1 MLERHYDRAAQD
13 IGNIVNLGHVNVSIS
28 DQHVATNYYVTG
40 LGLTRDPYLMTGS
53 GNMWINVGMS
63 QFHLPMGKP
72 EVVRG
77 VIGLVMPDRQAL
89 LNRLTQAR
97 KLLAGTKF
105 DFRESN
111 DCVETVCPWGNR
123 IHVHTPDEERF
134 GRVALGMAY
143 VRFDVRPGIAERIV
157 RFYREVLHTQA
168 DVIKNGAKNGA
179 DSEVRA
185 QVGDKQYFYFRET
198 DAPEVPYDNHHVQ
211 IYLSDFS
218 GPLRRLKELGL
229 ITMETND
236 YEYRF
241 VDVIDLDTREPL
253 FRVEHETRSMTNP
266 MYGRPLVNRN
276 PAVTN
281 MDYKP
286 GHDGMSWALS

>member
-1 MLERHYDRAAQD
+1 MLERRYDRTAQD

-63 QFHLPMGKP
+63 QFHLPIGTP
-72 EVVRG
+72 EVLRG
-77 VIGLVMPDRQAL
+77 VVGLIVPDRAAL
-89 LNRLTQAR
+89 LDRLTRAR
-97 KLLAGTKF
+97 KLLAGSRF

-123 IHVHTPDEERF
+123 IHVHTPDEARF

-143 VRFDVRPGIAERIV
+143 ARFDVRPGITERIV
-157 RFYREVLHTQA
+157 RFYREVLHTRA
-168 DVIKNGAKNGA
+168 DVIKNGAEPEA
-179 DSEVRA
+179 RV
-185 QVGDKQYFYFRET
+185 QVGEKQFFYFRET

-218 GPLRRLKELGL
+218 GPHRRLKELGL

-241 VDVIDLDTREPL
+241 VDVIDLDNREPL

-276 PAVTN
+276 PAVSN
-281 MDYKP
+281 IDYKP